1 MTFLCLIVVQQVS
14 PPPLWHLCDCAWLY
28 LRQGIS
34 LLNKAFVWQRASG
47 VSLAIMIFVCLI
59 VVHQVSPSPLWHSCV
74 WLWCIRYLPRRYGIC
89 VSVVHQISPS
99 PLWHLWFWL
108 LCSRYL
114 PRRHDIRVSD
124 CGASGISLAVM
135 TFVCLIVVHQVSP
148 SPLWHLCVL
157 VCSREYHRGYHRE
170 YHRRYQREY
179 HRGYLRGYHMAFA
192 WFCEQ
197 HGISVAVMAPVGFWH
212 AAWDLIR
219 HYDMHAQ
226 SPNICMT
233 VCNMGSHTSL
243 SRVFRT
249 VRDFACSMGLAC
261 H

>member
-1 MTFLCLIVVQQVS
+1 MHQVSPSPLWHLCVWLWCIRYLSRRYDICVSGCGASGISLAVITFVCLIVVQQVS
-14 PPPLWHLCDCAWLY
+14 PSPLWHL
-28 LRQGIS
+28 
-34 LLNKAFVWQRASG
+34 
-47 VSLAIMIFVCLI
+47 
-59 VVHQVSPSPLWHSCV
+59 CV
-74 WLWCIRYLPRRYGIC
+74 WLWCIRYLPRRYDIC
-89 VSVVHQISPS
+89 VS
-99 PLWHLWFWL
+99 
-108 LCSRYL
+108 
-114 PRRHDIRVSD
+114 D
-124 CGASGISLAVM
+124 CDASGISLAVM

-170 YHRRYQREY
+170 YHR
-179 HRGYLRGYHMAFA
+179 GYIRGYHMAFA

-226 SPNICMT
+226 SPNICVT